1 MQRVKNID
9 YDEDDVYSDEE
20 EHTYAEEADAGY
32 SQEDKDN
39 FTTLTPVV
47 RAELDEAGVPA
58 TTQQIEEALW
68 HYFWDVGKSVAYLM
82 NARTPRDTKK
92 DEEKDKDKPKSK
104 FDEAAQKSA
113 QLAERKPSTSA
124 ADWFRGTPWTGVPAS
139 MLSTF
144 TPVQRLPQVKLL
156 GGSSKLA
163 KLAAERRKKAAAAR
177 NAQAPS
183 APADSLSSLERLSV
197 SRDAKENESP
207 AQPPEPKKYP
217 MRRKRS
223 PTPPPRDPAPPPL
236 EPEEDVPN
244 LRSSPTAFAQALST
258 GTGSVN
264 GRSKIKATQPAN
276 GLAKKTEAL
285 KLDAGAATP
294 PAPKVKSKGLDVPK
308 LWVEEMSK
316 QKASA
321 SFVVIGHVDHGKST
335 LMGRLLLDT
344 GAVSQRD
351 IDRYKKQATDIGK
364 SSFALAW
371 VMDTGSEERER
382 GVTVDIAQHH
392 FSTDVADFT
401 ILDAPGHRDFVPNMI
416 GGASMA
422 DLGVLV
428 VDANQLESGM
438 KGQTRE
444 HILLASAVG
453 LRKMVVAVNKLDS
466 TTPKWDQSIFE
477 NVSAQVLKLL
487 RETGFKEADINIVPC
502 SGLNGDNVAKAL
514 TGNTFAQWISKHTTL
529 LQQLEK
535 LATHTVEP
543 DLVQKP
549 LRMQIADVF
558 RGGITN
564 PLSIAGRICSGHVQV
579 GDVILVQPSGESAV
593 VKGIEVNGEGR
604 DWAVADDIPTLHLID
619 IEPQHLRSGDVA
631 CSPQKPIRVIKNLT
645 VKVQALDSLLP
656 QQVNVH
662 IGRLHVPGAI
672 SHLVATED
680 AKGETMKKKPRIV
693 KAGQRAII
701 KLVLDDGAPLE
712 TGDRVVL
719 RAEGSTI
726 AAGVIDTISI

>member
-113 QLAERKPSTSA
+113 QLAGESSDLSSFSATMEHLGLETTAEDIRGTGACARHHPSLRLELMKVTAERKPSTSA

-264 GRSKIKATQPAN
+264 GRSKMDLRDLFGPNTSN
-276 GLAKKTEAL
+276 F
-285 KLDAGAATP
+285 
-294 PAPKVKSKGLDVPK
+294 KVFDGPSPDDTVIQRQQGSKGL
-308 LWVEEMSK
+308 
-316 QKASA
+316 
-321 SFVVIGHVDHGKST
+321 
-335 LMGRLLLDT
+335 
-344 GAVSQRD
+344 
-351 IDRYKKQATDIGK
+351 
-364 SSFALAW
+364 
-371 VMDTGSEERER
+371 
-382 GVTVDIAQHH
+382 
-392 FSTDVADFT
+392 
-401 ILDAPGHRDFVPNMI
+401 
-416 GGASMA
+416 
-422 DLGVLV
+422 
-428 VDANQLESGM
+428 
-438 KGQTRE
+438 
-444 HILLASAVG
+444 
-453 LRKMVVAVNKLDS
+453 NK
-466 TTPKWDQSIFE
+466 
-477 NVSAQVLKLL
+477 
-487 RETGFKEADINIVPC
+487 
-502 SGLNGDNVAKAL
+502 
-514 TGNTFAQWISKHTTL
+514 
-529 LQQLEK
+529 
-535 LATHTVEP
+535 
-543 DLVQKP
+543 
-549 LRMQIADVF
+549 
-558 RGGITN
+558 
-564 PLSIAGRICSGHVQV
+564 
-579 GDVILVQPSGESAV
+579 
-593 VKGIEVNGEGR
+593 
-604 DWAVADDIPTLHLID
+604 
-619 IEPQHLRSGDVA
+619 
-631 CSPQKPIRVIKNLT
+631 
-645 VKVQALDSLLP
+645 
-656 QQVNVH
+656 
-662 IGRLHVPGAI
+662 
-672 SHLVATED
+672 
-680 AKGETMKKKPRIV
+680 
-693 KAGQRAII
+693 
-701 KLVLDDGAPLE
+701 
-712 TGDRVVL
+712 
-719 RAEGSTI
+719 
-726 AAGVIDTISI
+726 